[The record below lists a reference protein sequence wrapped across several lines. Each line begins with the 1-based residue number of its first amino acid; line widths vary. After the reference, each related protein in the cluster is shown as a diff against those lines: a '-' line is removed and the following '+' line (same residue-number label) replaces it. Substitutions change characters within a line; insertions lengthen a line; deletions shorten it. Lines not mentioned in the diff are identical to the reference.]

1 MLRGIRTALKY
12 FTLGLLAGLLM
23 APRKGDETR
32 TMLVDRGRDYL
43 KELIS
48 SGQQA
53 AADLGGQASDMARET
68 FKTDGRRYDNAS
80 TSSVQ

>member
-1 MLRGIRTALKY
+1 MRTALKF
-12 FTLGLLAGLLM
+12 FTLGLLAGLLL

-32 TMLVDRGRDYL
+32 DLLIDRGREYV

-53 AADLGGQASDMARET
+53 AADLGKEASNMAHEYRSE
-68 FKTDGRRYDNAS
+68 GRSYDD
-80 TSSVQ
+80 TVPPSVQ